1 MANDPIATLK
11 IGGRTLKENEF
22 VAAVENT
29 INANVVSGLSEVAIK
44 LIDELE
50 KNAPVGGTRNLS
62 SGITLLG
69 VTENADKTGYRIE
82 ILFASEYHD
91 YIDKGVEGVKVK
103 GKVLPNSEGRT
114 YKFKNYGMPDEA
126 IKNLQKWARGKNIEN
141 DAKAK
146 IEESESEGKKKT
158 KVKKYSEE
166 ESAARRLAYMIKRH
180 GIKPRNFKAKSVQA
194 ISKDMNKTLRK
205 VTGNSFILK
214 IAK

>member
-22 VAAVENT
+22 IAAIEDT
-29 INANVVSGLSEVAIK
+29 INMNAISGLSEVAIK

-50 KNAPVGGTRNLS
+50 KNAPVGGTRNLA

-69 VTENADKTGYRIE
+69 VTENADKTGYKIE

-103 GKVLPNSEGRT
+103 GKVLKNSEGRT
-114 YKFKNYGMPDEA
+114 YQFKTYGMPDEA
-126 IKNLQKWARGKNIEN
+126 IKSLQKWSRGKNIEN
-141 DAKAK
+141 VAKAK
-146 IEESESEGKKKT
+146 IAESEGKKAKKT
-158 KVKKYSEE
+158 RKFSEE
-166 ESAARRLAYMIKRH
+166 ETAARRLAYLIKRN

-194 ISKDMNKTLRK
+194 ISKDMNKTLRR
-205 VTGNSFILK
+205 VAGNSFILK